1 MRNMQQNHKGQVTS
15 TPTYSDASI
24 DTLLYMIQEEKLAG
38 DLYQN
43 FYEQTGLTVF
53 NRIAKAEDRH
63 MSALVTQAEKI
74 GIDVDALLSLPEGQF
89 ANTELQVMYDELL
102 ATGSVSADA
111 ALGVGRLVEQADIAD
126 LDDAMIAV
134 VGTRLEKVYGSLLA
148 GSQQHFDAFDFWL
161 GL

>member
-1 MRNMQQNHKGQVTS
+1 MRNMQINKGLAAS
-15 TPTYSDASI
+15 MPTYPDAAI

-63 MSALVTQAEKI
+63 MSALVSHAQKI
-74 GIDVDALLSLPEGQF
+74 GIDVDALLSLPEGKF
-89 ANTELQVMYDELL
+89 ANTELQVIYDGLL
-102 ATGSVSADA
+102 ATGSVSPEA
-111 ALGVGRLVEQADIAD
+111 ALGVGKMVEQADIAD
-126 LDDAMIAV
+126 LEDAMVSV
-134 VGTRLEKVYGSLLA
+134 VGTRLDKVYGGLLA
-148 GSQQHFDAFDFWL
+148 GSQQHFDAFDYWL